1 MTRWLVAVPLVV
13 GLAAGYLGH
22 PGYVH
27 LSGSREHVYV
37 SHFENVMGTS
47 LDIKTQ
53 ASADDAAHEA
63 EAAIISEIARASKI
77 LSSYDSS
84 SEFSQWM
91 RSAGVPMKVSP
102 ELAEVLSAFDVWRA
116 RTAGALDPATE
127 AMSALWGQAARDD
140 RLPTAAELQQAV
152 AQVRQRHWIV
162 DRASSTATRTSD
174 VPLRLNSFTKSYI
187 VDRAAEHALD
197 VRGVSG
203 VLINAGGDVVVRGN
217 WTETVGVADPV
228 ANADNA
234 GPLAILAV
242 RDAVVATSGGY
253 KRGFDINGRH
263 YSHVIDPRTGQPTG
277 HVLSATVV
285 SSNAIEAGA
294 LATAFCV
301 LTPAESAALA
311 RTLPAVEFA
320 LSLENGQRVESAGW
334 RNLEVRPPSRPR
346 LTSPI
351 ETVYAAEQ
359 STGAAGGHLT
369 INLELARMSGMARR
383 PYVAVWIE
391 DKDHFPVRTVA
402 LWYDGK
408 SRYLPELRA
417 WYRADRLRAMAE
429 GSQIVDAV
437 TSATRTAGK
446 YTLQWDGKDN
456 AGKPVPAGKYTVFI
470 EASREHGTNQVIRQ
484 EIDLPGASKH
494 VDLPGGTEI
503 SGASLDY
510 QQVGR

>member
-1 MTRWLVAVPLVV
+1 MKRSLVVLTLLVAI
-13 GLAAGYLGH
+13 AAGYLGH
-22 PGYVH
+22 LH
-27 LSGSREHVYV
+27 LSRVREHVYV

-47 LDIKTQ
+47 LEIKTR
-53 ASADDAAHEA
+53 ANSDTAA
-63 EAAIISEIARASKI
+63 EAAQSAITTEIARASKI
-77 LSSYDSS
+77 LSGYDST
-84 SEFSQWM
+84 SEFNQWM
-91 RSAGVPMKVSP
+91 RSSNVPTKVSP
-102 ELAEVLSAFDVWRA
+102 ELAEVLSAFDDWRA
-116 RTAGALDPATE
+116 RTAGALDPAAE
-127 AMSALWGQAARDD
+127 AIGAVWGQAAQEK

-174 VPLRLNSFTKSYI
+174 VPLKLNSFTKSFI
-187 VDRAAEHALD
+187 VDGAAQRALA

-203 VLINAGGDVVVRGN
+203 VLINAGGDVVVRGD

-234 GPLAILAV
+234 GPLAVLAV

-301 LTPAESAALA
+301 LTPAESTALA
-311 RTLPAVEFA
+311 GTRPGVEFA
-320 LSLENGQRVESAGW
+320 LSLDNGERVESAGW
-334 RNLEVRPPSRPR
+334 HQLERRPPSRPAFGN
-346 LTSPI
+346 PV

-359 STGAAGGHLT
+359 AGSGRLA
-369 INLELARMSGMARR
+369 INLELARISGMARR

-402 LWYDGK
+402 LWSDGK
-408 SRYLPELRA
+408 ARYLPELRA

-456 AGKPVPAGKYTVFI
+456 AGKAVPAGKYTVFI
-470 EASREHGTNQVIRQ
+470 EASREHGTYQLIRQ
-484 EIDLPGASKH
+484 DIDLPGTSKH

-510 QQVGR
+510 QPVGR